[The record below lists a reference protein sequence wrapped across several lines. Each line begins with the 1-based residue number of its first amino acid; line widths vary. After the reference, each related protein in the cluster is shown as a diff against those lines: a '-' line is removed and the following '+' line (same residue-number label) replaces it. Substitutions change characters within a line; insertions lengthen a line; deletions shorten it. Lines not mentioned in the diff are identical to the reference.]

1 MRPGLAPS
9 LLASLLLAAC
19 AAACA
24 TPRQAGTGGTCP
36 GSQELCLTG
45 LECTFDRARG
55 CELCMCRAA
64 DRTLEPLPGQA
75 GARPED
81 RREPALPPLR

>member
-1 MRPGLAPS
+1 VRRALAAAALAA
-9 LLASLLLAAC
+9 LLAEGC
-19 AAACA
+19 AGPQRPSSSGA
-24 TPRQAGTGGTCP
+24 CP

-45 LECTFDRARG
+45 RDCTVDRARG
-55 CELCMCRAA
+55 CQLCLCRPA
-64 DRTLEPLPGQA
+64 DQTLQPLPGPA